1 MIAVSLLA
9 AAIPIVS
16 AESKEALNILIFVPV
31 DPLSL
36 CKILS
41 ACDLV
46 SDLKTTRLSA
56 SVGSEPVP
64 SRSYVFANILDPLK
78 VCCEI

>member
-1 MIAVSLLA
+1 MCLVFATPPVLYAVSLLA

-36 CKILS
+36 VKILS
-41 ACDLV
+41 ACDFV
-46 SDLKTTRLSA
+46 SDLKTPNYLHRW
-56 SVGSEPVP
+56 
-64 SRSYVFANILDPLK
+64 I
-78 VCCEI
+78 